1 MFRKAKNRAKEM
13 AIKAKKVAEAEKALV
28 NGFSPEKQTKVAG
41 IRANTLQNMKPGI
54 RMDLQDKLT
63 KGVFIPPLD
72 LEKIAQDVYN
82 PINNVVQAKLAMRV
96 MGIGLTEILQLL
108 KEICEEDKI
117 TYLKKDGSVPNS

>member
-82 PINNVVQAKLAMRV
+82 AINNVVQAKLAMRV

>member
-1 MFRKAKNRAKEM
+1 
-13 AIKAKKVAEAEKALV
+13 
-28 NGFSPEKQTKVAG
+28 
-41 IRANTLQNMKPGI
+41 MKPGI

-82 PINNVVQAKLAMRV
+82 AINNVVQAKLAMRV